1 MTIKQLG
8 GVFGRNPTFN
18 NVTIDGDLTVDGTV
32 IHTGDLTIDNIN
44 ISGNTISSTNT
55 NGNIILDPNGTGYSL
70 ITAPTN
76 GTIAQYGDTSSRT
89 FFVKQANVGGYDNAN
104 LIHESDSGV
113 GQFQWKNSTRT
124 LATLTNA
131 GNLAFPSGQ
140 GIDFSATA
148 GAGSTSELLDDYEEG
163 LYDITAT
170 DTGGGATIVLKSYT
184 NELRYTKI
192 GSLVHVH
199 GRVQVDSVT
208 GAWSGALSINLPFVP
223 DTAEST
229 GSVMTQY
236 ADYTSGSPV
245 CVVSEGSSALVFYA
259 SNPSAGVSL
268 VQVPAN
274 QYVAFSIQYVA
285 A

>member
-76 GTIAQYGDTSSRT
+76 GTIAQYGDTNSRT
-89 FFVKQANVGGYDNAN
+89 FFVKQANVGGYDNDT

-148 GAGSTSELLDDYEEG
+148 GTGTSELLDDYEEG
-163 LYDITAT
+163 VFTAT
-170 DTGGGATIVLKSYT
+170 LTPATSGTITLSST
-184 NELRYTKI
+184 ANELAYTK
-192 GSLVHVH
+192 V
-199 GRVQVDSVT
+199 GRQVFINGLLIVDSVSSPV
-208 GAWSGALSINLPFVP
+208 GGSVKLNLPFT
-223 DTAEST
+223 TANLGDGAGRSA
-229 GSVMTQY
+229 GASVQN
-236 ADYTSGSPV
+236 TSGAYLLTPMYSFEA
-245 CVVSEGSSALVFYA
+245 VVEAEIIFDASTVTAAHRFYI
-259 SNPSAGVSL
+259 SL
-268 VQVPAN
+268 SYITA
-274 QYVAFSIQYVA
+274 
-285 A
+285 

>member
-76 GTIAQYGDTSSRT
+76 GTIAQYGDTNSRT
-89 FFVKQANVGGYDNAN
+89 FFVKQANVGGYDNDT

-148 GAGSTSELLDDYEEG
+148 GTGTSELLDDYEEG
-163 LYDITAT
+163 AWTPGLAGYGPTPTTAQGT
-170 DTGGGATIVLKSYT
+170 YIKVGGMVMAGFKIVL
-184 NELRYTKI
+184 N
-192 GSLVHVH
+192 GSDASQF
-199 GRVQVDSVT
+199 R
-208 GAWSGALSINLPFVP
+208 INSLPFVAGSAGGP
-223 DTAEST
+223 DYGDGGYITFTDSGVTDIRLISDGSDDVLAYDSSGASISYTSVGATAEIKGTIIYST
-229 GSVMTQY
+229 V
-236 ADYTSGSPV
+236 
-245 CVVSEGSSALVFYA
+245 
-259 SNPSAGVSL
+259 
-268 VQVPAN
+268 
-274 QYVAFSIQYVA
+274 
-285 A
+285 